1 MKTNKQIEAIKEL
14 DESAERQLTG
24 YQLEQY
30 YKYRDNW
37 LDEVE
42 EALTG
47 LIWSFLEE
55 ESDNE

>member
-1 MKTNKQIEAIKEL
+1 MKTNKLVEAIKEL
-14 DESAERQLTG
+14 DESAEHQLTG

-30 YKYRDNW
+30 YKYRDDW
-37 LDEVE
+37 LGEVE

-55 ESDNE
+55 EDL

>member
-1 MKTNKQIEAIKEL
+1 MKQLEAIKEI
-14 DESAERQLTG
+14 DESAENQLTG

-37 LDEVE
+37 LDGVE

-55 ESDNE
+55 ESNDE